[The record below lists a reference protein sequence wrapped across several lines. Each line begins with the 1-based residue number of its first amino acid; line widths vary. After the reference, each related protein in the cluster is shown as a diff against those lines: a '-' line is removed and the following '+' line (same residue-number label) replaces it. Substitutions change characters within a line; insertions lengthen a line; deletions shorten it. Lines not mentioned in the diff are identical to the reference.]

1 MARREGVKKKGR
13 EQPNSKQGG
22 WRGKTFILEDNSIQ
36 DSYHGQR
43 EAGEADGREG
53 SKAGLRGKKEK
64 S

>member
-36 DSYHGQR
+36 DSYQGQR